1 MGKVIPELN
10 EKLSGIVFCVPV
22 PNMSAVDLT
31 CYLEKVSKY
40 DDIKKVVKQA
50 PEGPLKDILSYPK
63 DQDVSCDFNLYT
75 NPSSLDVGLAL
86 LSVTTL

>member
-1 MGKVIPELN
+1 
-10 EKLSGIVFCVPV
+10 
-22 PNMSAVDLT
+22 MSTVDLT
-31 CYLEKVSKY
+31 CCLEKVSKY

-50 PEGPLKDILSYPK
+50 MEGPLKDILSYTK

-86 LSVTTL
+86 LSMTTL